1 MQNFKQRLLHCYFYL
16 SKWSE
21 YVSHRCIVT
30 WISML
35 FGIKT
40 LTISLRSAV
49 KCNICKRPWN
59 QQVFSVV
66 FKNTS
71 LQHLAGAGRLSSPR
85 QLPVMVISH
94 SFSNTHTHTHICAP
108 PPPTPTPCNS
118 HTSSFAHLHTFAHL
132 NTLVLFFFF
141 PPLSFWQHNF
151 QPNFQQK
158 CATLSPS
165 AAVITLSYS
174 EMQSNFLVQ
183 D

>member
-1 MQNFKQRLLHCYFYL
+1 
-16 SKWSE
+16 
-21 YVSHRCIVT
+21 
-30 WISML
+30 ML

-94 SFSNTHTHTHICAP
+94 SFSNTHTHAHLRP
-108 PPPTPTPCNS
+108 PPPHPLQLTHFLICTL
-118 HTSSFAHLHTFAHL
+118 AHIR
-132 NTLVLFFFF
+132 TLEHSCSFFFF
-141 PPLSFWQHNF
+141 SRLSPFDNTTSSLTSSRSAPLSVLQR
-151 QPNFQQK
+151 
-158 CATLSPS
+158 
-165 AAVITLSYS
+165 
-174 EMQSNFLVQ
+174 QSLL
-183 D
+183 

>member
-94 SFSNTHTHTHICAP
+94 SFSNTHTHICAP
-108 PPPTPTPCNS
+108 PPPPAT
-118 HTSSFAHLHTFAHL
+118 HTLPHLHTCTHL
-132 NTLVLFFFF
+132 HTWTLLFFFFF
-141 PPLSFWQHNF
+141 PPLLLTTQL
-151 QPNFQQK
+151 P
-158 CATLSPS
+158 A
-165 AAVITLSYS
+165 
-174 EMQSNFLVQ
+174 
-183 D
+183 